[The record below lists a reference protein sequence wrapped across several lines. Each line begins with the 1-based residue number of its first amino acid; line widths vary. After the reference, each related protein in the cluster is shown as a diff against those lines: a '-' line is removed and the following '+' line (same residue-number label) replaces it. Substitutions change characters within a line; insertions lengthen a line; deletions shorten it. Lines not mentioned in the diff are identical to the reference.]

1 METLIHVLQAAA
13 SRGASDVHVKV
24 GSAPVL
30 RLDGRLERL
39 SDPLVSD
46 GLARTWLEGLL
57 SPVQRDA
64 FEHGAAVDMAYQL
77 PEGERFRVAAFRQA
91 GTPAFV
97 FRHIR
102 EAVPPLSTL
111 GLPPVVSDLCGE
123 RSGLILITGATGS
136 GKSTTVAAMVDEINR
151 NQARTIATIE
161 DPVEFLHHDVQCHVT
176 QREIGL
182 DATDYGR
189 ALVEALRQDPDVLV
203 IGEIRDQQTINTAL
217 IAAETGH
224 LVLSTLHTTDAVETV
239 QRVIMTYPEER
250 QNATRVQLAA
260 ALRAVI
266 SQRLVARADGTG
278 RVPAVEVLIATDR
291 VRELITAPDGL
302 LVIREVIAQGQTPYR
317 MQTFDQSLAALL
329 EDGRVTFE
337 EAVSHATR
345 PADFALRHRGVV
357 TGKDEVRSSPFW
369 RTSDRHK

>member
-1 METLIHVLQAAA
+1 MQTLIDLLAGAAR
-13 SRGASDVHVKV
+13 RGASDLHVKV
-24 GSAPVL
+24 GSPPIV
-30 RLDGRLERL
+30 RRDGRLERL
-39 SDPLVSD
+39 AGPLVNEE
-46 GLARTWLEGLL
+46 LARTWLVGLL

-64 FEHGAAVDMAYQL
+64 FDQGAAVDLAYQI
-77 PEGERFRVAAFRQA
+77 PDGERFRVAAFRQA

-102 EAVPPLSTL
+102 QVIPSLATL
-111 GLPPVVSDLCGE
+111 GLPPVVTDLCRE
-123 RSGLILITGATGS
+123 RNGLILITGATGS

-161 DPVEFLHHDVQCHVT
+161 DPVEFLHRDVQCHVT

-182 DATDYGR
+182 DAVDYGR
-189 ALVEALRQDPDVLV
+189 ALVEALRQDPDVVV
-203 IGEIRDQQTINTAL
+203 IGEVRDQQTINTAL

-239 QRVIMTYPEER
+239 QRVIMTYPQER
-250 QNATRVQLAA
+250 QSAARVQFAA

-266 SQRLVARADGTG
+266 SQRLVARADGAG

-302 LVIREVIAQGQTPYR
+302 LAIRDAIAQGQTPYR
-317 MQTFDQSLAALL
+317 MQTFDQSLAALF
-329 EDGRVTFE
+329 EGGTVTFE

-345 PADFALRHRGVV
+345 PADFSLRHRGVV

-369 RTSDRHK
+369 RTSDRK